1 MCRIEPMV
9 DKFLGQLV
17 KEPRHSVALFVIGE
31 INGYGTAMPHWYY
44 EYGCFIGIIKALDVA
59 GILEAVHK
67 EWLPK
72 SLLIEL
78 LNEQV
83 DADAIYNITRTLTPN
98 QRALFLK
105 LLKSFKEHLLEDAED

>member
-9 DKFLGQLV
+9 DKFLEQLV

-44 EYGCFIGIIKALDVA
+44 EYGCFTGIIKALDVS

-83 DADAIYNITRTLTPN
+83 DADAVCDIARTLTPN

-105 LLKSFKEHLLEDAED
+105 LLKQFNEQLEENAED